1 MAIVDERL
9 EFLDKEIERAKG
21 VIKEITAEYKT
32 AMAEAK
38 NSSDRKEEFEF
49 LKGSFQTRITD
60 ATRRLST
67 FEEFR
72 MNIVLEDL
80 MVSREPKSEPAGSRK
95 KTQKPDLADV

>member
-9 EFLDKEIERAKG
+9 DFLDKEIERAKG

-49 LKGSFQTRITD
+49 LKG
-60 ATRRLST
+60 
-67 FEEFR
+67 
-72 MNIVLEDL
+72 
-80 MVSREPKSEPAGSRK
+80 
-95 KTQKPDLADV
+95 